1 MIFLLFFINI
11 YKKLIFLKRRKIG
24 FVALPL
30 GTLEDLLFVPPTF
43 SPKKLIPPL
52 FSWPLPRDMCPL
64 FPVDVFRKSGCEF
77 FRIPLICPVPTA
89 RYPPFD
95 AVTADWRI
103 SCSLIM
109 SPDNAEGG
117 ADPLRKLN
125 HKKNIKSI
133 KYRLYDLNG

>member
-1 MIFLLFFINI
+1 M
-11 YKKLIFLKRRKIG
+11 
-24 FVALPL
+24 ALPL

-52 FSWPLPRDMCPL
+52 FSWPLPRAMCPL

-77 FRIPLICPVPTA
+77 FLMPLICPVPTA

-103 SCSLIM
+103 SCSLMI

-117 ADPLRKLN
+117 AEPLLKLEQKSGCHN
-125 HKKNIKSI
+125 TIEKRHNITGFYTVRIYISI
-133 KYRLYDLNG
+133 IIEWYF